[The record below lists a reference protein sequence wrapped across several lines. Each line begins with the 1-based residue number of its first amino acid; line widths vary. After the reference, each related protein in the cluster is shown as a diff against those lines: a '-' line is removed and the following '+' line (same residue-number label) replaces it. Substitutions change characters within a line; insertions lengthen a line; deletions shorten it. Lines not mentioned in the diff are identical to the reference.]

1 MEQYYRKYLDNR
13 KSLIRVICRTKQWSG
28 LDECDVYNWLDNF
41 QDSFGKYIALKIL
54 IHSIYYS
61 EKNVVDLLSYG
72 IYEKIH
78 SAEIKRQLVI
88 NNNILTPRTET
99 NSQLLDRVENSAFV
113 PLLDKSRPGES
124 ANQMT
129 RYLIQK
135 LNISPHQT
143 FFIGDLTNE
152 VILKQRSIIFLDDCI
167 GSGNQL
173 DDFFGKSNVQSVVNY
188 AAKNNIELYYLIITG
203 YKYNIQKVQQ
213 RDNLKNI
220 KIVACDELNDF
231 DRIFNEQN
239 IIWQDKEEFEKANQ
253 YFKDLENNLGISQY
267 GWASLDFAVFMHNT
281 VPDWSLPIFW
291 TSNSDWTP
299 LMTRKN
305 SNLF

>member
-13 KSLIRVICRTKQWSG
+13 KALIRVICRTKQWSG
-28 LDECDVYNWLDNF
+28 LDECDIYNWLDNF
-41 QDSFGKYIALKIL
+41 EDTFGKYIALKIL

-61 EKNVVDLLSYG
+61 EKNVVELLRHG

-78 SAEIKRQLVI
+78 SAEIKRQLVQD
-88 NNNILTPRTET
+88 NNILIPRTET
-99 NSQLLDRVENSAFV
+99 NSLLQDRIEGSAFV

-135 LNISPHQT
+135 VNISPNQT
-143 FFIGDLTNE
+143 FFIEDLTAD
-152 VILKQRSIIFLDDCI
+152 VILKQKSIIFLDDCI

-173 DDFFGKSNVQSVVNY
+173 DEFFGKPHVQSKVNF
-188 AAKNNIELYYLIITG
+188 AIDNGIEVYYLIITG
-203 YKYNIQKVQQ
+203 YNHNIQKVQQ
-213 RDNLKNI
+213 KDNLKNI
-220 KIVACDELNDF
+220 KIIACDELNDF
-231 DRIFNEQN
+231 DRIFNVQN
-239 IIWQDKEEFEKANQ
+239 IIWQDKEEYDKANQ
-253 YFKDLENNLGISQY
+253 YFIDLENNQGISQY
-267 GWASLDFAVFMHNT
+267 GWSNLDFAVFMHNT

-291 TSNSDWTP
+291 VDNSDWTP